1 MISFSLPRRFL
12 FPCVA
17 LLVLGLVQTVSAQ
30 PETPVATFDLVLVG
44 NDLDPDAHRISLKT
58 NPGQGE
64 TWTPVVSSDRSPR
77 CTTSESLLVVPDLPA
92 KQYVGQDIREN
103 HLSLKIETVDPATE
117 GAIRAVYALPSV
129 EDLNDDACTRLA
141 RLIERAPDTVRHH
154 SLATYVRPRPAPL
167 EAEAPFIDHV
177 ELPVRH
183 RKPGVMEV
191 EWLKILFSEN
201 S

>member
-1 MISFSLPRRFL
+1 MISFSPPCRFL
-12 FPCVA
+12 LPCVI

-30 PETPVATFDLVLVG
+30 PEPPVATFDLVLVG
-44 NDLDPDAHRISLKT
+44 SNLDADAHRISLKT

-64 TWTPVVSSDRSPR
+64 TWTPVLSSDRSPR
-77 CTTSESLLVVPDLPA
+77 CTSSEGLLVVPDLPA

-103 HLSLKIETVDPATE
+103 HLSLKIATEDPATE
-117 GAIRAVYALPSV
+117 GSIRAVYALPSV

-141 RLIERAPDTVRHH
+141 RLIETDPSTVRTH
-154 SLATYVRPRPAPL
+154 SLAAYVRPRPAPL
-167 EAEAPFIDHV
+167 DAEVPFIDNI

-183 RKPGVMEV
+183 HKPGVMEV